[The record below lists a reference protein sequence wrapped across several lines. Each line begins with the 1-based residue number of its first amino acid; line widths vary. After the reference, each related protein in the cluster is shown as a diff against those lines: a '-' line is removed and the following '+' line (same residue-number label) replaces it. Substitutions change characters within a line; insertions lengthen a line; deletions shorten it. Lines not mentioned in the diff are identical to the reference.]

1 MFERI
6 VIATRNEGKRK
17 ELEEILRDGLDRPI
31 TVLTAAD
38 VDLPEV
44 VEDGVTFAANAE
56 LKARS
61 AAAHTGLPAIAD
73 DSGLAVDV
81 LGGAPGIFSARWSGR
96 HGDDVANYELLL
108 AQLADVPD
116 EHRQAAFCCAA
127 VFVDPAQGPA
137 PEAVVAEGRMTGRLG
152 GEPVG
157 DHGFGYDPIFVPDG
171 FEVTTA
177 EMTPE
182 QKNAISH
189 RGIAFR
195 ALVPS
200 ILQAMELS
208 AHG

>member
-17 ELEEILRDGLDRPI
+17 ELEEILRDVLDQPV

-73 DSGLAVDV
+73 DSGLVVDV

-127 VFVDPAQGPA
+127 VFIDPNEGPA

-152 GEPVG
+152 REPIGE
-157 DHGFGYDPIFVPDG
+157 HGFGYDPIFHPDG
-171 FEVTTA
+171 HDVTA
-177 EMTPE
+177 AQLSAGE
-182 QKNAISH
+182 KNAISH
-189 RGIAFR
+189 RGK
-195 ALVPS
+195 ALRS
-200 ILQAMELS
+200 LAQLLAARS
-208 AHG
+208 AGS

>member
-1 MFERI
+1 MFDRI
-6 VIATRNEGKRK
+6 VIATRNEGKRA
-17 ELEEILRDGLDRPI
+17 ELDEILRTALNRPI

-73 DSGLAVDV
+73 DSGLAVEV

-116 EHRQAAFCCAA
+116 EHRQAAFRCAG
-127 VFVDPAQGPA
+127 VFVDPRGGTE
-137 PEAVVAEGRMTGRLG
+137 PEVVLAEGQMRGRLG
-152 GEPVG
+152 REPVG
-157 DHGFGYDPIFVPDG
+157 EHGFGYDPIFYPDG
-171 FEVTTA
+171 YAVTTA
-177 EMTPE
+177 QLSAEE
-182 QKNAISH
+182 KNAISH
-189 RGIAFR
+189 RGQALR
-195 ALVPS
+195 ALAQK
-200 ILQAMELS
+200 LADR
-208 AHG
+208 AD